1 MNDLSRRRV
10 LGTAGVLTGV
20 AALGLSAV
28 TPTAAAAP
36 LHTDGTATTW
46 RGPRSANSWR
56 ILDRTE
62 IHPIEGSGRS
72 VRLASGEAAT
82 LLLHVARRFHYEID
96 QLRADDVTGH
106 RTSRTVR
113 RPHESN
119 YLSGTAIAIRP
130 YAYPL
135 GARGGLYPH
144 ELVVVR
150 DILTELDGAV
160 AWGGDFD
167 VPQESHFEVA
177 LGPTHPKV
185 RGVARKLRA
194 WRDTPGRGAGTV
206 DAFEP
211 ERRESVEA
219 FGRRSGQSPA
229 RKPAQAREPGQGVSV
244 PDRRTPR

>member
-10 LGTAGVLTGV
+10 LATAGAVAGA
-20 AALGLSAV
+20 AALGLPAL
-28 TPTAAAAP
+28 TPTATAAP
-36 LHTDGTATTW
+36 LRPDQAATTW
-46 RGPRSANSWR
+46 RGSRSANGWK
-56 ILDRTE
+56 ILGQAET
-62 IHPIEGSGRS
+62 HPIEGSGHS
-72 VRLASGEAAT
+72 VRLAGGEAAT

-96 QLRADDVTGH
+96 ELRADDVTGH

-130 YAYPL
+130 HAYPL
-135 GARGGLYPH
+135 GVRGGLYPH

-150 DILTELDGAV
+150 DILAELDGAV

-185 RGVARKLRA
+185 RGVARKLRT
-194 WRDTPGRGAGTV
+194 WRDTPGLGAGTV

-211 ERRESVEA
+211 GRREDAEA
-219 FGRRSGQSPA
+219 FVRRSGH
-229 RKPAQAREPGQGVSV
+229 
-244 PDRRTPR
+244 

>member
-46 RGPRSANSWR
+46 RGPRSANNWR
-56 ILDRTE
+56 ILDRTQ

-113 RPHESN
+113 RPTSRTISRERRSR
-119 YLSGTAIAIRP
+119 SDRTPTRW
-130 YAYPL
+130 
-135 GARGGLYPH
+135 ARGEGCT
-144 ELVVVR
+144 R
-150 DILTELDGAV
+150 TS
-160 AWGGDFD
+160 W
-167 VPQESHFEVA
+167 S
-177 LGPTHPKV
+177 
-185 RGVARKLRA
+185 
-194 WRDTPGRGAGTV
+194 WCGT
-206 DAFEP
+206 
-211 ERRESVEA
+211 S
-219 FGRRSGQSPA
+219 
-229 RKPAQAREPGQGVSV
+229 
-244 PDRRTPR
+244 